1 MTSPTPAKVAFP
13 ARCAVSLAYDKHLV
27 SQVFPAG
34 IPVEEFFEGM
44 VELLDEDLRHHGFD
58 GVALPPGSYELH
70 KVNGVRLDITRSLDD
85 LGVQDGDTLVLVPVV
100 GGDSFEP
107 QYESLS
113 SALAATARRL
123 GAQPEIRCQE
133 CGHKADEQ
141 TVARLLKVKV
151 DRMFAPVTALTAAHT
166 AVGLMALAVVVLS
179 ALAVRARMFS
189 DSWLPAAAMTGLGAL
204 LTLGAAVI
212 RRNWPARDDLFSGF
226 GWLAVLALSC
236 AALCAAP
243 GALGSPH
250 LMIGLTVLALGAI
263 GLSVLLRAQ
272 TAVATAI
279 VTGAG
284 IGGAVALAR
293 MWHPVSPPVIG
304 ICTLLGLLILLRM
317 SPTIALWVARVRPP
331 YFGSITGRDLFAR
344 RANMPIDTVSPV
356 TPEDGE
362 DDEDDLVDIS
372 ARGAAIA
379 ASARLINAV
388 QVGMCVAIA
397 ATLPIAVW
405 MVLTPG
411 APRQRGAVALCGLVA
426 GLFITQGR
434 GFAGRVQAIALVGG
448 ACAAVLTGIVKYALA
463 SPGDTPAGF
472 LWPAAAIAVFAGLG
486 VAAGLLVPETKFVP
500 WIRLAVEWLEVL
512 AFIVVGVLGAWLGG
526 LFVWVRN

>member
-1 MTSPTPAKVAFP
+1 M
-13 ARCAVSLAYDKHLV
+13 SLAYDKHLV

-463 SPGDTPAGF
+463 RPGDTPAGF

>member
-250 LMIGLTVLALGAI
+250 LMIGLTVLALGAM

-344 RANMPIDTVSPV
+344 RASMPIDTVSPV

>member
-1 MTSPTPAKVAFP
+1 
-13 ARCAVSLAYDKHLV
+13 
-27 SQVFPAG
+27 
-34 IPVEEFFEGM
+34 
-44 VELLDEDLRHHGFD
+44 
-58 GVALPPGSYELH
+58 
-70 KVNGVRLDITRSLDD
+70 
-85 LGVQDGDTLVLVPVV
+85 VLVPVV

-123 GAQPEIRCQE
+123 GTQPEIKCPE
-133 CGHKADEQ
+133 CGHQADEQ
-141 TVARLLKVKV
+141 TVTRLLNVKV
-151 DRMFAPVTALTAAHT
+151 DRMFAPVTAVTAAHT
-166 AVGLMALAVVVLS
+166 AVGLMAMAVVVLS
-179 ALAVRARMFS
+179 ALALRARSFS
-189 DSWLPAAAMTGLGAL
+189 DSWPPAVVLVGLGGL
-204 LTLGAAVI
+204 LMLGAAVI

-226 GWLAVLALSC
+226 GWLAVITLSC
-236 AALCAAP
+236 AAVCAAP
-243 GALGSPH
+243 GPLGAPH
-250 LMIGLTVLALGAI
+250 LLIGVTVLAMGAI
-263 GLSVLLRAQ
+263 ALSVLLGAQ
-272 TAVATAI
+272 TAVASAI
-279 VTGAG
+279 VTASG
-284 IGGAVALAR
+284 IGGAVAAAR
-293 MWHPVSPPVIG
+293 MWHPVSAQVIG
-304 ICTLLGLLILLRM
+304 ISTLLGVLILVRM
-317 SPTIALWVARVRPP
+317 TPTIALWVARVRPP

-344 RANMPIDTVSPV
+344 RPNMPIDTVSPV
-356 TPEDGE
+356 PSEDGE
-362 DDEDDLVDIS
+362 DEADDLVDIS

-388 QVGMCVAIA
+388 QVGLCVAIA

-405 MVLTPG
+405 MTLEPG

-463 SPGDTPAGF
+463 NPGNTAAGF
-472 LWPAAAIAVFAGLG
+472 LWPAATVAIFAALGL
-486 VAAGLLVPETKFVP
+486 AAGLLVPETKFVP

>member
-1 MTSPTPAKVAFP
+1 M
-13 ARCAVSLAYDKHLV
+13 SLAYDKHLV

-85 LGVQDGDTLVLVPVV
+85 LGVQDGDTLVLVPAV

-123 GAQPEIRCQE
+123 GAQPEIKCQE

-141 TVARLLKVKV
+141 TVTRLLNIKV

-166 AVGLMALAVVVLS
+166 AIGLMAMAVVVLS
-179 ALAVRARMFS
+179 TLAVRARTFS
-189 DSWLPAAAMTGLGAL
+189 DSWPPAAVLAGLGAL
-204 LTLGAAVI
+204 LALGATVI
-212 RRNWPARDDLFSGF
+212 RRNWPARDDLLSGF

-243 GALGSPH
+243 GPLGAPH
-250 LMIGLTVLALGAI
+250 LLIAVTVLALGAI
-263 GLSVLLRAQ
+263 ALSVLLRAQ

-279 VTGAG
+279 VTAAG
-284 IGGAVALAR
+284 VGGAVAAAR
-293 MWHPVSPPVIG
+293 MWHPVSPQVIG
-304 ICTLLGLLILLRM
+304 ICMLLGLLILLRM

-356 TPEDGE
+356 SPEDGE

-397 ATLPIAVW
+397 TALPIAVW
-405 MVLTPG
+405 MVLEPG
-411 APRQRGAVALCGLVA
+411 GARQRGALTLCGLVA

-463 SPGDTPAGF
+463 NPGDTAGGF
-472 LWPAAAIAVFAGLG
+472 LWPAAAIAIFTGLG

>member
-1 MTSPTPAKVAFP
+1 MPAKVSFP
-13 ARCAVSLAYDKHLV
+13 ARCAVSVAYDKHLV

-44 VELLDEDLRHHGFD
+44 VELLDEDLKHHGFD

-123 GAQPEIRCQE
+123 GTQPEVKCSE

-141 TVARLLKVKV
+141 TVTRLLNVKV
-151 DRMFAPVTALTAAHT
+151 DRMFVPVTAVTAAHT
-166 AVGLMALAVVVLS
+166 AIGLMAMAVVVIS
-179 ALAVRARMFS
+179 ALALRARTFS
-189 DSWLPAAAMTGLGAL
+189 DSWPPAAVLLGLGGL
-204 LTLGAAVI
+204 LALGATVI
-212 RRNWPARDDLFSGF
+212 RRNWPTRDDLFSGF
-226 GWLAVLALSC
+226 GWLAVIALSG
-236 AALCAAP
+236 AALCGAP
-243 GALGSPH
+243 GPLGAAH
-250 LMIGLTVLALGAI
+250 LLIGLTVLAIGAI
-263 GLSVLLRAQ
+263 ALSVLLRAQ

-279 VTGAG
+279 VTAGG
-284 IGGAVALAR
+284 IGAAVAAAR
-293 MWHPVSPPVIG
+293 MWHPVSAQVLG
-304 ICTLLGLLILLRM
+304 ICMLLGALMLVRM
-317 SPTIALWVARVRPP
+317 APTIALWVARVRPP

-344 RANMPIDTVSPV
+344 RAGMPIDTVSPV
-356 TPEDGE
+356 ASEDGE
-362 DDEDDLVDIS
+362 DEADDLVDIS

-397 ATLPIAVW
+397 AVLPIAVW
-405 MVLTPG
+405 MVLMPG

-448 ACAAVLTGIVKYALA
+448 ACAAVLTGVVKYALA
-463 SPGDTPAGF
+463 NPGDTAAGF
-472 LWPAAAIAVFAGLG
+472 LWPVAVVAVFAGLG
-486 VAAGLLVPETKFVP
+486 LAAGLLVPETKFVP

>member
-1 MTSPTPAKVAFP
+1 M
-13 ARCAVSLAYDKHLV
+13 SLAYDKHLV

-58 GVALPPGSYELH
+58 GVALPPGGYELH

-113 SALAATARRL
+113 TALAATARRL
-123 GAQPEIRCQE
+123 GARPEIQCQE
-133 CGHKADEQ
+133 CGHRADEQ
-141 TVARLLKVKV
+141 TVTRLLNVKV

-166 AVGLMALAVVVLS
+166 AIGLMAMAVVVLA

-189 DSWLPAAAMTGLGAL
+189 DSWPPTAVLAGVGGLLAVGA
-204 LTLGAAVI
+204 TVI
-212 RRNWPARDDLFSGF
+212 RRSWPARDDLFSGF
-226 GWLAVLALSC
+226 GWLAVLALSG

-243 GALGSPH
+243 GTLGAPH
-250 LMIGLTVLALGAI
+250 LMIGVTVLALGAI
-263 GLSVLLRAQ
+263 GLSVLLRSQ

-279 VTGAG
+279 VTATG
-284 IGGAVALAR
+284 IGGAVAAVR
-293 MWHPVSPPVIG
+293 MWHPVSPQVIG
-304 ICTLLGLLILLRM
+304 ICMLLGLLIVLRM
-317 SPTIALWVARVRPP
+317 SPTVALWVARVRPP

-356 TPEDGE
+356 VPEDGE

-372 ARGAAIA
+372 ARGTAIA

-397 ATLPIAVW
+397 AALPIAVA
-405 MVLTPG
+405 MVLDPG
-411 APRQRGAVALCGLVA
+411 GARQRGAVALCGLVT

-448 ACAAVLTGIVKYALA
+448 ACAAVLAGIVKFALA
-463 SPGDTPAGF
+463 NPGDTATGF
-472 LWPAAAIAVFAGLG
+472 LWPAAAVAVFAGLG

-500 WIRLAVEWLEVL
+500 WIRLAIEWLEVL
-512 AFIVVGVLGAWLGG
+512 AFIVAGVLGAWLGG

>member
-141 TVARLLKVKV
+141 TVTRLLNVKV

-189 DSWLPAAAMTGLGAL
+189 DSWPPAAVLVGVGAL
-204 LTLGAAVI
+204 LALGAAVI
-212 RRNWPARDDLFSGF
+212 RRNWSARDDLFSGF

-243 GALGSPH
+243 GALGAPH
-250 LMIGLTVLALGAI
+250 LMIGVTVLALGAI

-279 VTGAG
+279 VTAAG

-356 TPEDGE
+356 TPEED

-405 MVLTPG
+405 MVLIPG
-411 APRQRGAVALCGLVA
+411 GPRQRGAVALCGLVA

-448 ACAAVLTGIVKYALA
+448 ACTAVLTGIVKYALA
-463 SPGDTPAGF
+463 SPGDTAAGF

-512 AFIVVGVLGAWLGG
+512 AFIAVGVLGAWLGG

>member
-1 MTSPTPAKVAFP
+1 
-13 ARCAVSLAYDKHLV
+13 VSLAYDKHLV

-204 LTLGAAVI
+204 LTLGAAMI

>member
-85 LGVQDGDTLVLVPVV
+85 LGVQDGDTLVLVPAV

-123 GAQPEIRCQE
+123 GAQPEIKCQE

-141 TVARLLKVKV
+141 TVTRLLNVKV

-166 AVGLMALAVVVLS
+166 AIGLMAMAVVVLS
-179 ALAVRARMFS
+179 TLAVRARMFS
-189 DSWLPAAAMTGLGAL
+189 DSWPPAAVLAGLGAL
-204 LTLGAAVI
+204 LALGATVI

-243 GALGSPH
+243 GALGAPH
-250 LMIGLTVLALGAI
+250 LLIGVTVLALGAI
-263 GLSVLLRAQ
+263 GLSVLLRSQ

-279 VTGAG
+279 VTAAG
-284 IGGAVALAR
+284 VGGAVAAAR
-293 MWHPVSPPVIG
+293 MWHPVSPQVIG
-304 ICTLLGLLILLRM
+304 ICMLLGLLILLRM

-356 TPEDGE
+356 SPEDGE

-397 ATLPIAVW
+397 AALPIAVW
-405 MVLTPG
+405 MVLEPG
-411 APRQRGAVALCGLVA
+411 GARPRGALALCGLVA

-463 SPGDTPAGF
+463 NPGDTAGGF
-472 LWPAAAIAVFAGLG
+472 LWPAAAIAVFTGLG

>member
-1 MTSPTPAKVAFP
+1 MTSPTTAKVAFP

-85 LGVQDGDTLVLVPVV
+85 LGVQDGDTLVLVPAV

-123 GAQPEIRCQE
+123 GAQPEIKCQE

-141 TVARLLKVKV
+141 TVTRLLNVKV

-166 AVGLMALAVVVLS
+166 AIGLMAMAVVVLS
-179 ALAVRARMFS
+179 TLAVRARTFS
-189 DSWLPAAAMTGLGAL
+189 DSWPPAAVLAGLGGLLALGAL
-204 LTLGAAVI
+204 VI

-243 GALGSPH
+243 GALGAPH
-250 LMIGLTVLALGAI
+250 LLIGVTVLALGAI

-279 VTGAG
+279 VTAAAV
-284 IGGAVALAR
+284 GGAVAAAR
-293 MWHPVSPPVIG
+293 MWHPVSPQVIG
-304 ICTLLGLLILLRM
+304 ICMLLGLLILLRM

-356 TPEDGE
+356 SPEDGE

-397 ATLPIAVW
+397 AALPIAVA
-405 MVLTPG
+405 MVLEPG
-411 APRQRGAVALCGLVA
+411 GARPRGALALCGLVA

-463 SPGDTPAGF
+463 NPGDTAGGF
-472 LWPAAAIAVFAGLG
+472 LWPAAAIAVFTGLG

>member
-1 MTSPTPAKVAFP
+1 MNSPTTAKVAFP
-13 ARCAVSLAYDKHLV
+13 ARCALSIAYDRHLV

-44 VELLDEDLRHHGFD
+44 VELLDEDLRHHGFS
-58 GVALPPGSYELH
+58 GVALPAGSYELH

-85 LGVQDGDTLVLVPVV
+85 LGVQDGDTLVLVPAI
-100 GGDSFEP
+100 GGESFEP
-107 QYESLS
+107 QYEALS

-123 GAQPEIRCQE
+123 GAQPEVRCPE
-133 CGHKADEQ
+133 CGHTADEQ
-141 TVARLLKVKV
+141 TVNRLLNVKV
-151 DRMFAPVTALTAAHT
+151 DRMFAPVTSVTARHT
-166 AVGLMALAVVVLS
+166 AIGLMALAVVAIS
-179 ALAVRARMFS
+179 ALAIRARTFS
-189 DSWLPAAAMTGLGAL
+189 DSWPPATVLVVLGGLLAI
-204 LTLGAAVI
+204 GAAVA
-212 RRNWPARDDLFSGF
+212 RHNWPTRDDLFSGF
-226 GWLAVLALSC
+226 GWTAVLALSG
-236 AALCAAP
+236 AALCGAPGKLAAP
-243 GALGSPH
+243 HLVIGA
-250 LMIGLTVLALGAI
+250 MVLALGAI
-263 GLSVLLRAQ
+263 GMSVQLRSQ

-279 VTGAG
+279 VTAAG
-284 IGGAVALAR
+284 IGAAVATVR
-293 MWHPVSPPVIG
+293 MWYPVSPQVIG
-304 ICTLLGLLILLRM
+304 ICALLGLLILLRM
-317 SPTIALWVARVRPP
+317 SPTLALWVARVRPP

-356 TPEDGE
+356 TPDGG

-397 ATLPIAVW
+397 AALPIAVW
-405 MVLTPG
+405 VVLQPG
-411 APRQRGAVALCGLVA
+411 APRERGAIALCGVVA

-434 GFAGRVQAIALVGG
+434 GFAGRVQAIALVSG
-448 ACAAVLTGIVKYALA
+448 ACAAVLIGIVKYALA
-463 SPGDTPAGF
+463 FDGNTAAGF
-472 LWPAAAIAVFAGLG
+472 LWPAAAIAVFSGLG
-486 VAAGLLVPETKFVP
+486 IAAGLLVPETKFVP

>member
-1 MTSPTPAKVAFP
+1 MTSPTSAKVAFP

-44 VELLDEDLRHHGFD
+44 VELLDEDLRQHGFD

-100 GGDSFEP
+100 GGESFEP

-123 GAQPEIRCQE
+123 GTQPEIQCLE

-141 TVARLLKVKV
+141 TVTRLLNARV
-151 DRMFAPVTALTAAHT
+151 DRMFAPVTAVTAAHT
-166 AVGLMALAVVVLS
+166 AIGLLAMAVITLS
-179 ALAVRARMFS
+179 LLAVRARTFS
-189 DSWLPAAAMTGLGAL
+189 DGWPPAAVLAGLGGILA
-204 LTLGAAVI
+204 LGATVT
-212 RRNWPARDDLFSGF
+212 RRNWPARGDLFSGF

-236 AALCAAP
+236 AALCCAP
-243 GALGSPH
+243 GPLGAPH
-250 LMIGLTVLALGAI
+250 LTIAVTVLALGAI
-263 GLSVLLRAQ
+263 GMSVLLRSQ
-272 TAVATAI
+272 TAVATAL
-279 VTGAG
+279 VTAAG
-284 IGGAVALAR
+284 IGGAVAGAR
-293 MWHPVSPPVIG
+293 MWYPVSPQVIG
-304 ICTLLGLLILLRM
+304 ICMLLGLLILIRM
-317 SPTIALWVARVRPP
+317 SPTVALWIARVRPP

-356 TPEDGE
+356 MPEHGE
-362 DDEDDLVDIS
+362 DDEDDLIDIS

-388 QVGMCVAIA
+388 QVGMCFAISA
-397 ATLPIAVW
+397 ALPIAVW
-405 MVLTPG
+405 LVLAPG
-411 APRQRGAVALCGLVA
+411 EPRQRGAVVLCGLVA
-426 GLFITQGR
+426 GLFLTQGR
-434 GFAGRVQAIALVGG
+434 GFAGRVQAIALVVG
-448 ACAAVLTGIVKYALA
+448 ACSAVLTGIVEYALA
-463 SPGDTPAGF
+463 NPGDTAAGF